1 MIQFDLPKQKSSI
14 IKVLGVGGGGS
25 NAVNFM
31 FNQNIV
37 GVDFI
42 ICNTDSKAIE
52 QSTVPNKIQ
61 LGPHLTQGLGAGADP
76 SVGKLATEES
86 LDEIRKILEVNT
98 RMAFITVGMG
108 GGTGTGGAPIIAK
121 ICKDLGILTVGIV
134 TTPFGFEGPRR
145 QAQAEEGIKQLKP
158 LVDTLLVI
166 SNDKLRVQYGNLKMK
181 EAFTKADNVLAT
193 AAKCITD
200 VINSRGHIIVD
211 FADVCTVMK
220 NGGVAILGKA
230 EVEGENRA
238 QRAIEEALNSPLLN
252 DNDIRGAKWIL
263 LNINSAEGDY
273 ECSMDE
279 LETINNFLRE
289 RTGENSDVIMGM
301 GYDAT
306 LGQKLGITL
315 IATGFEHKDPFQ
327 KQTPKKAEAPVEEKI
342 VMTLLSEETANETN
356 NLMTAPTE
364 AVAETPTEEP
374 RTEEPVITDSNFTLG
389 EETLESI
396 EELASFIEEEV
407 EEVEEVMSMHEVDEI
422 SEKEYEAEIDA
433 QISIAA
439 SEVMEEMVSQ
449 PIVFEINDVYE
460 GEDLEEEEVVV
471 NKVEELIVASFQEE
485 DLEEEVEVLVEE
497 LVEEQVGEQLEEEV
511 IVSELQTPVAETN
524 HFILTKPTNIY
535 AEHTEEEPSLEELEE
550 MPVIEEMEE
559 FEEMEEE
566 EMVEMEEMEEMVM
579 QDDLAVTM
587 QEIVEEDIHEE
598 ELVEEVVEE
607 ELVEE
612 TILEQLTPEMIE
624 EEKIEEELVEVAE
637 ISMQAAPV
645 QEPLVYESSFRMEEE
660 PTMQLVMRDESSFNS
675 NQNNSKRH
683 PSSLDMPIDD
693 AEEQRRKVAERI
705 QKLRNLSFNINS
717 ASDPNN
723 EFDAVPA
730 YVRRNLD
737 LFGNTMASVENYYS
751 KYTVEKDEHNQTQIS
766 TINTFLDGKKP
777 D

>member
-31 FNQNIV
+31 FNQNIE

-342 VMTLLSEETANETN
+342 VMTLLSEETANDTN
-356 NLMTAPTE
+356 NIMTAPTE

-374 RTEEPVITDSNFTLG
+374 RTEEPILADGNFTLG
-389 EETLESI
+389 EESVEAI
-396 EELASFIEEEV
+396 EEVAAIV
-407 EEVEEVMSMHEVDEI
+407 EEEVMSIHEVDEI
-422 SEKEYEAEIDA
+422 SEKEYEAEMDA

-460 GEDLEEEEVVV
+460 GEDLEEEVELIKEEVVV
-471 NKVEELIVASFQEE
+471 NEVEEEVIMASFQEE
-485 DLEEEVEVLVEE
+485 DLEEELGAIE
-497 LVEEQVGEQLEEEV
+497 EEQIEEEV
-511 IVSELQTPVAETN
+511 IVSELQAPVAETN

-535 AEHTEEEPSLEELEE
+535 AEHTEEEPLLEEMEE

-566 EMVEMEEMEEMVM
+566 EMVEMEEMVM

-587 QEIVEEDIHEE
+587 QEIVEED
-598 ELVEEVVEE
+598 LVEERVEE
-607 ELVEE
+607 E
-612 TILEQLTPEMIE
+612 I
-624 EEKIEEELVEVAE
+624 VEVAE
-637 ISMQAAPV
+637 ITMQAAPV
-645 QEPLVYESSFRMEEE
+645 QEPVVYESSFRMEEE
-660 PTMQLVMRDESSFNS
+660 PTMQLVMREESSFNA
-675 NQNNSKRH
+675 NQNNAKQH
-683 PSSLDMPIDD
+683 SSSFDMPMDD

-705 QKLRNLSFNINS
+705 QKLRNLSFNINN

-751 KYTVEKDEHNQTQIS
+751 KYTVEKDENNQTQIS

>member
-31 FNQNIV
+31 FKQDIE

-52 QSTVPNKIQ
+52 QSDVPNKIQ

-86 LDEIRKILEVNT
+86 LEEIRKILEVNT

-145 QAQAEEGIKQLKP
+145 QKQAEEGINQLKP

-252 DNDIRGAKWIL
+252 DNDIKGAKWIL
-263 LNINSAEGDY
+263 LNINSAEGEH
-273 ECSMDE
+273 ECTMDE

-306 LGQKLGITL
+306 LDKKLGITL
-315 IATGFEHKDPFQ
+315 IATGFEGKDPF
-327 KQTPKKAEAPVEEKI
+327 KTETPKKAEAPIEEKI
-342 VMTLLSEETANETN
+342 VMTLVTDAVAAEQIKQEPVSNEVNEKAEDHFILDQTEETPIHFSFDQ
-356 NLMTAPTE
+356 APAIE
-364 AVAETPTEEP
+364 APLLVAEEALEE
-374 RTEEPVITDSNFTLG
+374 EEIKEVVLDKYDTIWELNAEASIAAAD
-389 EETLESI
+389 SI
-396 EELASFIEEEV
+396 EEAMEEDELVEMEEDEMLEAEEEV
-407 EEVEEVMSMHEVDEI
+407 EEEMEVM
-422 SEKEYEAEIDA
+422 A
-433 QISIAA
+433 
-439 SEVMEEMVSQ
+439 
-449 PIVFEINDVYE
+449 FENNDLMPTLV
-460 GEDLEEEEVVV
+460 LEEEP
-471 NKVEELIVASFQEE
+471 AF
-485 DLEEEVEVLVEE
+485 EEEVETDM
-497 LVEEQVGEQLEEEV
+497 EEEV
-511 IVSELQTPVAETN
+511 EEEMFTLNMEAEKEATIVSD
-524 HFILTKPTNIY
+524 FILSKPTNIY
-535 AEHTEEEPSLEELEE
+535 VEEADEVEEEISAPVVASNEVIFEINETDPSIELEEDFMLEEITINEEVEEEFMEEELMEAEMTIDENIVHEEVATVEMYTAPVIETPAPAEVAFESSFRYEEEPS
-550 MPVIEEMEE
+550 
-559 FEEMEEE
+559 
-566 EMVEMEEMEEMVM
+566 
-579 QDDLAVTM
+579 
-587 QEIVEEDIHEE
+587 
-598 ELVEEVVEE
+598 
-607 ELVEE
+607 
-612 TILEQLTPEMIE
+612 
-624 EEKIEEELVEVAE
+624 
-637 ISMQAAPV
+637 
-645 QEPLVYESSFRMEEE
+645 
-660 PTMQLVMRDESSFNS
+660 MQLVMREESNTPVAHV
-675 NQNNSKRH
+675 NQQANY
-683 PSSLDMPIDD
+683 DMPLDN

-705 QKLRNLSFNINS
+705 QKLRNLSFNINNANDS
-717 ASDPNN
+717 NN
-723 EFDAVPA
+723 DFESVPA
-730 YVRRNLD
+730 YVRRNMEM
-737 LFGNTMASVENYYS
+737 FGNTLASVENYYS
-751 KYTVEKDEHNQTQIS
+751 KYTVDKDENNQTQIS
-766 TINTFLDGKKP
+766 TINTFMDGKKP

>member
-31 FNQNIV
+31 FQQDIE

-42 ICNTDSKAIE
+42 ICNTDAKAIE
-52 QSTVPNKIQ
+52 QSLVPNKIQ

-86 LDEIRKILEVNT
+86 LEEIKKILEVNT

-145 QAQAEEGIKQLKP
+145 QKQAEEGINQLKP
-158 LVDTLLVI
+158 FVDTLLVI

-238 QRAIEEALNSPLLN
+238 ERAIEEALNSPLLN
-252 DNDIRGAKWIL
+252 DNDIKGAKWIL

-279 LETINNFLRE
+279 LETINNILRA
-289 RTGENSDVIMGM
+289 RTGEHSDVIMGM
-301 GYDAT
+301 GYDPT
-306 LGQKLGITL
+306 LGEKLGITL
-315 IATGFEHKDPFQ
+315 IATGFEHKDPF
-327 KQTPKKAEAPVEEKI
+327 KKEEPKKAEQPVEEKI
-342 VMTLLSEETANETN
+342 VMTLETEAPKAPESIAPEAPTAEFNETLIVEEELEVVAEEIAEPVEMEVDDYATIADVMVEAEAASVELDELQPTLHEYHEEVSAVFVSVPEADEVAEPVMEVELEESSDEEVYELNMETTTVDFTTEFVLQKPSNIYEETPE
-356 NLMTAPTE
+356 
-364 AVAETPTEEP
+364 VAEPATSFTFEFDAVEAEQIEEP
-374 RTEEPVITDSNFTLG
+374 IVEEKIIEETIIEEPIM
-389 EETLESI
+389 ET
-396 EELASFIEEEV
+396 SFR
-407 EEVEEVMSMHEVDEI
+407 
-422 SEKEYEAEIDA
+422 
-433 QISIAA
+433 
-439 SEVMEEMVSQ
+439 MV
-449 PIVFEINDVYE
+449 
-460 GEDLEEEEVVV
+460 
-471 NKVEELIVASFQEE
+471 
-485 DLEEEVEVLVEE
+485 
-497 LVEEQVGEQLEEEV
+497 
-511 IVSELQTPVAETN
+511 
-524 HFILTKPTNIY
+524 
-535 AEHTEEEPSLEELEE
+535 EHTEEEPS
-550 MPVIEEMEE
+550 
-559 FEEMEEE
+559 
-566 EMVEMEEMEEMVM
+566 
-579 QDDLAVTM
+579 
-587 QEIVEEDIHEE
+587 
-598 ELVEEVVEE
+598 
-607 ELVEE
+607 
-612 TILEQLTPEMIE
+612 
-624 EEKIEEELVEVAE
+624 
-637 ISMQAAPV
+637 
-645 QEPLVYESSFRMEEE
+645 
-660 PTMQLVMRDESSFNS
+660 MQLVMKEVELTNTARPAHQDF
-675 NQNNSKRH
+675 
-683 PSSLDMPIDD
+683 DMPVDN

-705 QKLRNLSFNINS
+705 QKLRNLSFNINNG
-717 ASDPNN
+717 ADPNT

-751 KYTVEKDEHNQTQIS
+751 KYTVEQDENNQTNIS
-766 TINTFLDGKKP
+766 TINSFLDGKKP

>member
-31 FNQNIV
+31 FKQDIE

-52 QSTVPNKIQ
+52 QSDVPNKIQ

-86 LDEIRKILEVNT
+86 LEEIRKILEVNT

-145 QAQAEEGIKQLKP
+145 QKQAEEGINQLKP

-238 QRAIEEALNSPLLN
+238 ERAIEEALNSPLLN
-252 DNDIRGAKWIL
+252 DNDIKGAKWIL
-263 LNINSAEGDY
+263 LNINSAEGEH
-273 ECSMDE
+273 ECTMDE

-289 RTGENSDVIMGM
+289 RTGEHSDVIMGM

-306 LGQKLGITL
+306 LDKKLGITL
-315 IATGFEHKDPFQ
+315 IATGFEGKDPF
-327 KQTPKKAEAPVEEKI
+327 KTETPKKAEAPIEEKI
-342 VMTLLSEETANETN
+342 VMTLVTD
-356 NLMTAPTE
+356 
-364 AVAETPTEEP
+364 AVAAEQIKQ
-374 RTEEPVITDSNFTLG
+374 EPVINEVNEKAEDHFILDQT
-389 EETLESI
+389 EETPIHFSFDQAPAIEAPLLVAEEELEEEEIKEVVLDKYDTIWELNAEASIAAADSI
-396 EELASFIEEEV
+396 EEAMEEDELEELEEDEMLASEEEVEEEMEVMAFENNDLMPTLVLEEEPAFEEEADMEEEIDELEEVHMEEEVEEEMFTLNMEAEKEATIVSDFILSKPTNIYVEEADEVEEEFSAPVVASNEVIFEVNETDSSVAMEEDFMLEEITIEEEV
-407 EEVEEVMSMHEVDEI
+407 EETLIEEEFIE
-422 SEKEYEAEIDA
+422 EEL
-433 QISIAA
+433 
-439 SEVMEEMVSQ
+439 MEEELMEVEMT
-449 PIVFEINDVYE
+449 IDENIA
-460 GEDLEEEEVVV
+460 EEEVATVEMYTAPVIETPAPAEVV
-471 NKVEELIVASFQEE
+471 FESSFR
-485 DLEEEVEVLVEE
+485 
-497 LVEEQVGEQLEEEV
+497 
-511 IVSELQTPVAETN
+511 
-524 HFILTKPTNIY
+524 Y
-535 AEHTEEEPSLEELEE
+535 EEEPS
-550 MPVIEEMEE
+550 
-559 FEEMEEE
+559 
-566 EMVEMEEMEEMVM
+566 
-579 QDDLAVTM
+579 
-587 QEIVEEDIHEE
+587 
-598 ELVEEVVEE
+598 
-607 ELVEE
+607 
-612 TILEQLTPEMIE
+612 
-624 EEKIEEELVEVAE
+624 
-637 ISMQAAPV
+637 
-645 QEPLVYESSFRMEEE
+645 
-660 PTMQLVMRDESSFNS
+660 MQLVMREESNTPVAHV
-675 NQNNSKRH
+675 NQQANY
-683 PSSLDMPIDD
+683 DMPLDN

-705 QKLRNLSFNINS
+705 QKLRNLSFNINNANDS
-717 ASDPNN
+717 NN
-723 EFDAVPA
+723 DFESVPA
-730 YVRRNLD
+730 YVRRNMEM
-737 LFGNTMASVENYYS
+737 FGNTLASVENYYS
-751 KYTVEKDEHNQTQIS
+751 KYTVDKDENNQTQIS
-766 TINTFLDGKKP
+766 TINTFMDGKKP

>member
-31 FNQNIV
+31 FNQNIE

-374 RTEEPVITDSNFTLG
+374 RTEEPTIADGNFTLG
-389 EETLESI
+389 EEALEAI
-396 EELASFIEEEV
+396 EEVAAIV
-407 EEVEEVMSMHEVDEI
+407 EEEVMSIHEVDEI
-422 SEKEYEAEIDA
+422 SEKEYEAEMDA

-460 GEDLEEEEVVV
+460 GEDLEEEVELIKEEVVV
-471 NKVEELIVASFQEE
+471 NEVEEEVIMASFQEE
-485 DLEEEVEVLVEE
+485 DLEEELGAIE
-497 LVEEQVGEQLEEEV
+497 EEQIEEEV
-511 IVSELQTPVAETN
+511 IVSELQAPVAETN

-535 AEHTEEEPSLEELEE
+535 AEHTEEEPLLEEMEE

-559 FEEMEEE
+559 MEEF
-566 EMVEMEEMEEMVM
+566 EEMEEMVM

-587 QEIVEEDIHEE
+587 QEIVEEEIVEE
-598 ELVEEVVEE
+598 DLVEE
-607 ELVEE
+607 
-612 TILEQLTPEMIE
+612 I
-624 EEKIEEELVEVAE
+624 VEVAE
-637 ISMQAAPV
+637 ITMQAAPV
-645 QEPLVYESSFRMEEE
+645 QEPVVYESSFRMEEE
-660 PTMQLVMRDESSFNS
+660 PTMQLVMREESSFNA
-675 NQNNSKRH
+675 NQNNAKQH
-683 PSSLDMPIDD
+683 SSSFDMPMDD

-705 QKLRNLSFNINS
+705 QKLRNLSFNINN

-751 KYTVEKDEHNQTQIS
+751 KYTVEKDENNQTQIS

>member
-31 FNQNIV
+31 FKQDIE

-52 QSTVPNKIQ
+52 QSDVPNKIQ

-86 LDEIRKILEVNT
+86 LEEIRKILEVNT

-145 QAQAEEGIKQLKP
+145 QKQAEEGINQLKP

-252 DNDIRGAKWIL
+252 DNDIKGAKWIL
-263 LNINSAEGDY
+263 LNINSAEGEH
-273 ECSMDE
+273 ECTMDE

-306 LGQKLGITL
+306 LDKKLGITL
-315 IATGFEHKDPFQ
+315 IATGFEGKDPF
-327 KQTPKKAEAPVEEKI
+327 KTETPKKAEAPIEEKI
-342 VMTLLSEETANETN
+342 VMTLVTDAVAAEQIKQEPVSNEVNEKAEDHFILDQTEETPIHFSFDQ
-356 NLMTAPTE
+356 APEVE
-364 AVAETPTEEP
+364 APLLVAEEALEE
-374 RTEEPVITDSNFTLG
+374 EEVKEVILDKYDTIWELNAEATIAAAN
-389 EETLESI
+389 SI
-396 EELASFIEEEV
+396 EEEMEEDELVEMEEDEMLEAEEEV
-407 EEVEEVMSMHEVDEI
+407 EEEMEVM
-422 SEKEYEAEIDA
+422 A
-433 QISIAA
+433 
-439 SEVMEEMVSQ
+439 
-449 PIVFEINDVYE
+449 FENNDLMPTLV
-460 GEDLEEEEVVV
+460 LEEEP
-471 NKVEELIVASFQEE
+471 AF
-485 DLEEEVEVLVEE
+485 EEEVEADM
-497 LVEEQVGEQLEEEV
+497 EEEV
-511 IVSELQTPVAETN
+511 EEEMFTLNMEAEKEATIVSD
-524 HFILTKPTNIY
+524 FILSKPTNIY
-535 AEHTEEEPSLEELEE
+535 VEEADEVEEEISAPVVASNEVIFEINETDPSIELEEDFMLEEITINEEVEEEFMEEEFMEEELMEAEMTIDENIVHEEVATVEMYTAPVIETPAPAEVAFESSFRYEEEPS
-550 MPVIEEMEE
+550 
-559 FEEMEEE
+559 
-566 EMVEMEEMEEMVM
+566 
-579 QDDLAVTM
+579 
-587 QEIVEEDIHEE
+587 
-598 ELVEEVVEE
+598 
-607 ELVEE
+607 
-612 TILEQLTPEMIE
+612 
-624 EEKIEEELVEVAE
+624 
-637 ISMQAAPV
+637 
-645 QEPLVYESSFRMEEE
+645 
-660 PTMQLVMRDESSFNS
+660 MQLVMREESNTPVAHV
-675 NQNNSKRH
+675 NQQANY
-683 PSSLDMPIDD
+683 DMPLDN

-705 QKLRNLSFNINS
+705 QKLRNLSFNINNANDS
-717 ASDPNN
+717 NN
-723 EFDAVPA
+723 DFESVPA
-730 YVRRNLD
+730 YVRRNMEM
-737 LFGNTMASVENYYS
+737 FGNTLASVENYYS
-751 KYTVEKDEHNQTQIS
+751 KYTVDKDENNQTQIS
-766 TINTFLDGKKP
+766 TINTFMDGKKP

>member
-31 FNQNIV
+31 FQQDIE

-42 ICNTDSKAIE
+42 ICNTDAKAIE
-52 QSTVPNKIQ
+52 QSMVPNKIQ

-86 LDEIRKILEVNT
+86 LEEIKKILEVNT

-145 QAQAEEGIKQLKP
+145 QKQAEEGINQLKP
-158 LVDTLLVI
+158 FVDTLLVI

-238 QRAIEEALNSPLLN
+238 ERAIEEALSSPLLN
-252 DNDIRGAKWIL
+252 DNDIKGAKWIL

-279 LETINNFLRE
+279 LETINNILRA
-289 RTGENSDVIMGM
+289 RTGEHSDVIMGM
-301 GYDAT
+301 GYDPT

-315 IATGFEHKDPFQ
+315 IATGFEHKDPF
-327 KQTPKKAEAPVEEKI
+327 KKEEPKKAEQPVEEKI
-342 VMTLLSEETANETN
+342 VMTLETEAPKASEATEPE
-356 NLMTAPTE
+356 APTAQLFSFDE
-364 AVAETPTEEP
+364 VVETPSVNDTVEMEVEDFGSIAEIMLEAEDATVALDELQPTMYEYQEEVVEAAFV
-374 RTEEPVITDSNFTLG
+374 EEAILEAPVSSVFVSVPEAEDITP
-389 EETLESI
+389 EI
-396 EELASFIEEEV
+396 ELFATMDEAIEEEQEEVYELNMETTTVDFTTDFVLQKPSNIYEETSETSEIEESV
-407 EEVEEVMSMHEVDEI
+407 EAEPTPSFTFEFDTVEATPELEVEETVV
-422 SEKEYEAEIDA
+422 EAPVEA
-433 QISIAA
+433 TP
-439 SEVMEEMVSQ
+439 EPV
-449 PIVFEINDVYE
+449 VFETSFRM
-460 GEDLEEEEVVV
+460 
-471 NKVEELIVASFQEE
+471 VEQM
-485 DLEEEVEVLVEE
+485 
-497 LVEEQVGEQLEEEV
+497 
-511 IVSELQTPVAETN
+511 
-524 HFILTKPTNIY
+524 
-535 AEHTEEEPSLEELEE
+535 EEEPS
-550 MPVIEEMEE
+550 
-559 FEEMEEE
+559 
-566 EMVEMEEMEEMVM
+566 
-579 QDDLAVTM
+579 
-587 QEIVEEDIHEE
+587 
-598 ELVEEVVEE
+598 
-607 ELVEE
+607 
-612 TILEQLTPEMIE
+612 
-624 EEKIEEELVEVAE
+624 
-637 ISMQAAPV
+637 
-645 QEPLVYESSFRMEEE
+645 
-660 PTMQLVMRDESSFNS
+660 MQLVMKEVEPM
-675 NQNNSKRH
+675 NNARPAH
-683 PSSLDMPIDD
+683 QDFDMPVDN

-705 QKLRNLSFNINS
+705 QKLRNLSFNINNG
-717 ASDPNN
+717 ADPNT

-751 KYTVEKDEHNQTQIS
+751 KYTVEQDENNKTNIS
-766 TINTFLDGKKP
+766 TINSFLDGKKP

>member
-31 FNQNIV
+31 FKQDIE

-52 QSTVPNKIQ
+52 QSDVPNKIQ

-86 LDEIRKILEVNT
+86 LEEIRKILEVNT

-145 QAQAEEGIKQLKP
+145 QKQAEEGINQLKP

-252 DNDIRGAKWIL
+252 DNDIKGAKWIL
-263 LNINSAEGDY
+263 LNINSAEGEH
-273 ECSMDE
+273 ECTMDE

-306 LGQKLGITL
+306 LDKKLGITL
-315 IATGFEHKDPFQ
+315 IATGFEGKDPF
-327 KQTPKKAEAPVEEKI
+327 KTETPKKAEAPIEEKI
-342 VMTLLSEETANETN
+342 VMTLVTDAVAAEQIKQEPVSNEVNEKAEDHFILDQTEETPIHFSFDQAPEVEAPLMEEEEEVKEVILDKYDTIWELNAEATIAAAN
-356 NLMTAPTE
+356 
-364 AVAETPTEEP
+364 
-374 RTEEPVITDSNFTLG
+374 
-389 EETLESI
+389 SI
-396 EELASFIEEEV
+396 EEEMEEDELVEMEEDEMLEAEEEV
-407 EEVEEVMSMHEVDEI
+407 EEEMEVM
-422 SEKEYEAEIDA
+422 A
-433 QISIAA
+433 
-439 SEVMEEMVSQ
+439 
-449 PIVFEINDVYE
+449 FENNDLMPTLV
-460 GEDLEEEEVVV
+460 LEEEP
-471 NKVEELIVASFQEE
+471 AF
-485 DLEEEVEVLVEE
+485 EEEVETDM
-497 LVEEQVGEQLEEEV
+497 EEEV
-511 IVSELQTPVAETN
+511 EEEMFTLNMEAEKEATIVSD
-524 HFILTKPTNIY
+524 FILSKPTNIY
-535 AEHTEEEPSLEELEE
+535 VEEADEVEEEISAPVVTSNEVIFEINETDPSIELEEDFMLEEITINEEVEEEFMEEELMEAEMTIDENIVHEEVATVEMYTAPVIETPAPAEVAFESSFRYEEEPS
-550 MPVIEEMEE
+550 
-559 FEEMEEE
+559 
-566 EMVEMEEMEEMVM
+566 
-579 QDDLAVTM
+579 
-587 QEIVEEDIHEE
+587 
-598 ELVEEVVEE
+598 
-607 ELVEE
+607 
-612 TILEQLTPEMIE
+612 
-624 EEKIEEELVEVAE
+624 
-637 ISMQAAPV
+637 
-645 QEPLVYESSFRMEEE
+645 
-660 PTMQLVMRDESSFNS
+660 MQLVMREESNTPVAHV
-675 NQNNSKRH
+675 NQQANY
-683 PSSLDMPIDD
+683 DMPLDN

-705 QKLRNLSFNINS
+705 QKLRNLSFNINNANDS
-717 ASDPNN
+717 NN
-723 EFDAVPA
+723 DFESVPA
-730 YVRRNLD
+730 YVRRNMEM
-737 LFGNTMASVENYYS
+737 FGNTLASVENYYS
-751 KYTVEKDEHNQTQIS
+751 KYTVDKDENNQTQIS
-766 TINTFLDGKKP
+766 TINTFMDGKKP